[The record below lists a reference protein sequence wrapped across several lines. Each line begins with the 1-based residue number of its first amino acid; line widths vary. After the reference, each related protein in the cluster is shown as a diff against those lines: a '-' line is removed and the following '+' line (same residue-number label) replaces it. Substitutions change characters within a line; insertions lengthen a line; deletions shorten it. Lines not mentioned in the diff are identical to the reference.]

1 MNQFGDLT
9 VDEYRYFFLGLRS
22 DFSNGTKGSAF
33 LPPSGVTLPDTVD
46 WRTKGYVTPVKNQG
60 MLLSNSIST
69 MSTLNKNTFSVIFN
83 FPHSICSPLLIWSN
97 VSKLTFTT

>member
-22 DFSNGTKGSAF
+22 YFSNGTKGSTF

-60 MLLSNSIST
+60 MLLSNSIYT
-69 MSTLNKNTFSVIFN
+69 KTKEQRTRLVLF
-83 FPHSICSPLLIWSN
+83 LISR
-97 VSKLTFTT
+97 VEFVAHF